1 MFRIVNRLALSLT
14 LKRAAVAALLGV
26 ILVLP
31 LPSVSAQSS
40 IFPLDVWTEKGGE
53 GTDIS
58 GGAYAVGEIITIW
71 LHVGLDSYVS
81 WTVMGPAG
89 SEVDS
94 ANLPAGTY
102 SLDLKMAE
110 VSDIGRWVFD
120 VQAMS
125 GSIVAVDSVAFDVV
139 AEAPSTPPPPTS
151 GGVTQPPVA
160 PSSALS
166 QDSATVL
173 DALIALKM
181 AQGSMPLD
189 LNYDADGD
197 GQVTPDDARL
207 ILRWSVQ

>member
-1 MFRIVNRLALSLT
+1 MFRISKRIALSLT
-14 LKRAAVAALLGV
+14 PKRAAAAALMGLM
-26 ILVLP
+26 LVLP

-53 GTDIS
+53 GTDVS
-58 GGAYAVGEIITIW
+58 GGAYVVGEVITIW

-81 WTVMGPAG
+81 WTVMAPAA
-89 SEVDS
+89 SEMDS

-110 VSDIGRWVFD
+110 ESDIGRWVFD

-125 GSIVAVDSVAFDVV
+125 GSIVAVDSVAFEVV
-139 AEAPSTPPPPTS
+139 AKAQSTPPPSTS
-151 GGVTQPPVA
+151 GGATQPTVA
-160 PSSALS
+160 PSSTLS
-166 QDSATVL
+166 QESATVL

-181 AQGSMPLD
+181 ADGSMPLD
-189 LNYDADGD
+189 LNYDVDGD
-197 GQVTPDDARL
+197 GQVTADDARL